1 MRHENIVP
9 LMGFWDN
16 FDPTSQCLSFVSPWM
31 DQGNLHEYMEVHP
44 ELKEPERIKFVSRMY
59 SAIDIVS
66 QAL

>member
-1 MRHENIVP
+1 
-9 LMGFWDN
+9 
-16 FDPTSQCLSFVSPWM
+16 M

-66 QAL
+66 QALWALQLVHIANALSYSE